1 MGSRRRRALWDWKR
15 AGGSSRR
22 GDEGEEQEEQAEEE
36 EEEGQPATLT
46 SPQGSGEE
54 VKQTGRRL

>member
-1 MGSRRRRALWDWKR
+1 MLRDWKG

-22 GDEGEEQEEQAEEE
+22 GDEGEEQDEEAEE
-36 EEEGQPATLT
+36 GWPTTLT

>member
-1 MGSRRRRALWDWKR
+1 MLRDWKG

-22 GDEGEEQEEQAEEE
+22 GDEGEEQDEEAW
-36 EEEGQPATLT
+36 PTTST